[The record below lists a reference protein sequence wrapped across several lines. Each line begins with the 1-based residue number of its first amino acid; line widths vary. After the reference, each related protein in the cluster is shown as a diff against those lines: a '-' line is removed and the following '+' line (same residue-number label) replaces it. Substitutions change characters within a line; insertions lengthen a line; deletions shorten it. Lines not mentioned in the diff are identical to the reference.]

1 MLKTNRN
8 SPVPAGG
15 FAHIILS
22 TMLVLIWA
30 VLLAAVTYAI
40 WVGEQLKAIRRE
52 LKELQEKIDK
62 KQ

>member
-1 MLKTNRN
+1 
-8 SPVPAGG
+8 
-15 FAHIILS
+15 
-22 TMLVLIWA
+22 MLVLIWA

-52 LKELQEKIDK
+52 LTTLREKIDK